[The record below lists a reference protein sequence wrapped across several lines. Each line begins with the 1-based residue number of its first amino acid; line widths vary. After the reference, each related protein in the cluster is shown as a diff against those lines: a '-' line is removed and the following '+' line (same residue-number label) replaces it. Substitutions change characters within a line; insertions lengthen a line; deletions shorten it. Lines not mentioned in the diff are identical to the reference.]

1 MPTTRLPFDVSH
13 GVLSRGR
20 RYAWI
25 AILALSPAAYFGA
38 AALENRLPHRGQTH
52 TIERECAI
60 AISRQFATGL
70 HVDTADW
77 SPSVQPEDNDVI
89 AADLETKKTPGID
102 RIGAAKTVQVKLSER
117 TDRWIIVHLTPAG
130 RVVGFGASSPERG
143 SRPILSEDRARAVAE
158 QYLRTALGP
167 DAPFEL
173 RPAPAKNTDKSG
185 WQRQFAWQAPLR
197 SAPPA
202 TATFRIYITGDLVT
216 GDNRT
221 VKFNSDAGEAIR
233 SSLSPWRVVYIAVL
247 VIFYVGFAIY
257 ALVRYIR
264 RSIEKEISH
273 RRTLLVTAAFLV
285 VGTMLVAFSNQINV
299 NTDAELKGAAKM
311 IVVWASIA
319 LTFSVIGLFIGV
331 AYGAG
336 EGDLRE
342 AYPGKLVA
350 VDAFLSGKLFSANF
364 ARSLLAGVA
373 AAGWVLLVQ
382 NALLLPT
389 LTAPLSN
396 GNSDTIAEQ
405 LPFPLL
411 TLFVGRIPD
420 IAMVI
425 GYGLML
431 PLTLLRSRVRKPWL
445 LYLLVALLCA
455 LGSRAAVPDTS
466 QWQLKAA
473 LQFLMA
479 AAACLPF
486 FYGDLAAS
494 ISAVCATV
502 VVGELMRLS
511 VTSPDWHHA
520 AYGRLLPFAIV
531 LLPIQLYCAWRG
543 RVYEEAEVRP
553 LYAKHLALR
562 QSLSAEI
569 GAARTA
575 QLRLLPDAPPRIAGL
590 TIAGSCTPAREV
602 GGDFFDYFPLD
613 DHRLGVFL
621 AEGGNRELGSAMTIA
636 LAKGFLM
643 YTARLDL
650 APVEILRRLRATLA
664 TVVRT
669 ENTPMAVLYAVID
682 GHSGLVRYARAGSSP
697 RLLLNGNP
705 LAEEIAAE
713 GDEICHGAAQLAPHD
728 SLVFFTDGLALQA
741 AERAHKSPEQ
751 FLRELRARFAE
762 AGADRLHG
770 ALLETVLKRAKEA
783 PPDDITAV
791 VVCRESRASEALEG
805 IA

>member
-1 MPTTRLPFDVSH
+1 MSTTRLPFDVSH

-38 AALENRLPHRGQTH
+38 AALENRLPHQPKA
-52 TIERECAI
+52 TIERERAI
-60 AISRQFATGL
+60 AIARQFAAGRL
-70 HVDTADW
+70 PDTAEW
-77 SPSVQPEDNDVI
+77 SPSVQSEDNDAI
-89 AADLETKKTPGID
+89 ATALERTRTPGID
-102 RIGAAKTVQVKLSER
+102 RIAAAKTVQVKLTAS
-117 TDRWIIVHLTPAG
+117 TNRWITVHLTPAG
-130 RVVGFGASSPERG
+130 RVVGFDSSKPDKG
-143 SRPILSEDRARAVAE
+143 SRPIPPEDGARTIAE
-158 QYLRTALGP
+158 QYLRAAIGS
-167 DAPFEL
+167 DSPFDL
-173 RPAPAKNTDKSG
+173 RPGTAKNNDKTG
-185 WQRQFAWQAPLR
+185 WRREFVWQAPLKT
-197 SAPPA
+197 SPPA
-202 TATFRIYITGDLVT
+202 KATFRIEVT
-216 GDNRT
+216 GDRVT
-221 VKFNSDAGEAIR
+221 GDSRSIKFDNNAGNALR
-233 SSLSPWRVVYIAVL
+233 SSMTPWRIAYIAVL

-257 ALVRYIR
+257 AIVRYVR

-285 VGTMLVAFSNQINV
+285 VGTVLVAVSNQINV
-299 NTDAELKGAAKM
+299 STDAELSGGAKM

-319 LTFSVIGLFIGV
+319 LTFSVIGLFLGV

-342 AYPGKLVA
+342 AYPGKLIA
-350 VDAFLSGKLFSANF
+350 LDAFLSGKIFSANF

-373 AAGWVLLVQ
+373 AAGWVLLIQ
-382 NALLLPT
+382 NVLLLPT
-389 LTAPLSN
+389 LTKPLST
-396 GNSDTIAEQ
+396 GNSDIIADH

-411 TLFVGRIPD
+411 TLFVERIPD

-445 LYLLVALLCA
+445 LYLMVFILCA
-455 LGSRAAVPDTS
+455 LGSRGAAPDTP
-466 QWQLKAA
+466 QWQIKAA
-473 LQFLMA
+473 IQFLLA

-486 FYGDLAAS
+486 FFGDLAAS
-494 ISAVCATV
+494 ISAVMATV

-531 LLPIQLYCAWRG
+531 FLAVELYYARRG
-543 RVYEEAEVRP
+543 RVYDEAEVRP

-602 GGDFFDYFPLD
+602 GGDFFDYYALD
-613 DHRLGVFL
+613 DHRVGVFV

-664 TVVRT
+664 TVVRGEAT
-669 ENTPMAVLYAVID
+669 AMSVLYAVID

-697 RLLLNGNP
+697 RLLLNGNA
-705 LAEEIAAE
+705 LAEEIGAD
-713 GDEICHGAAQLAPHD
+713 GDEIRHGAAQLAPHD

-741 AERAHKSPEQ
+741 AERTHKSPEQ
-751 FLRELRARFAE
+751 FFRDLRARFAE
-762 AGADRLHG
+762 AGADELHV
-770 ALLETVLKRAKEA
+770 AMLDTVLKRAKEA
-783 PPDDITAV
+783 PPDDVTAV
-791 VVCRESRASEALEG
+791 VVCRQSRATEALEG

>member
-1 MPTTRLPFDVSH
+1 MPTTRLPFDVSR

-38 AALENRLPHRGQTH
+38 AALESRLPHQAKAA
-52 TIERECAI
+52 IERDRAI
-60 AISRQFATGL
+60 AIARQFANRIRP
-70 HVDTADW
+70 DSADW
-77 SPSVQPEDNDVI
+77 TASVQPEDNDQN
-89 AADLETKKTPGID
+89 AAALEKMRVRGID
-102 RIGAAKTVQVKLSER
+102 RIAAAKTIQVKFSATTE
-117 TDRWIIVHLTPAG
+117 RWIIVHLTPAG
-130 RVVGFGASSPERG
+130 RVVGFGSTGPEKG
-143 SRPILSEDRARAVAE
+143 SRPIPSEERARAIAE
-158 QYLRTALGP
+158 QYLRTSLGA

-173 RPAPAKNTDKSG
+173 RPAPAKNTDQTG
-185 WQRQFAWQAPLR
+185 WQRQFSWQAALQSSPH
-197 SAPPA
+197 A
-202 TATFRIYITGDLVT
+202 TATFRVYMTGDQIT

-221 VKFNSDAGEAIR
+221 VKFDADAGKAIR
-233 SSLSPWRVVYIAVL
+233 SGMTPWRIGYVAVL

-257 ALVRYIR
+257 AIVRYVR

-285 VGTMLVAFSNQINV
+285 VGTMLVAVSHSVNV
-299 NTDAELKGAAKM
+299 NTTAELSGGAKA
-311 IVVWASIA
+311 IVVWVSIA
-319 LTFSVIGLFIGV
+319 LTFSVIGLFLGI

-350 VDAFLSGKLFSANF
+350 LDAFLSGKLFSANF

-373 AAGWVLLVQ
+373 AAGWVLLVE

-389 LTAPLSN
+389 LTQPLSN
-396 GNSDTIAEQ
+396 GNSDIISDH

-411 TLFVGRIPD
+411 TLFVERIPD

-431 PLTLLRSRVRKPWL
+431 PLTFLRSRIRKPWL
-445 LYLLVALLCA
+445 LYSLVFLLCA
-455 LGSRAAVPDTS
+455 LGSRAAVPDTA

-486 FYGDLAAS
+486 FFGDLAAS
-494 ISAVCATV
+494 IGAVISTV
-502 VVGELMRLS
+502 VVGELLRLS
-511 VTSPDWHHA
+511 VTSPDWHQA
-520 AYGRLLPFAIV
+520 AYGRLLPFAIAFLTV
-531 LLPIQLYCAWRG
+531 EIYFARRG
-543 RVYEEAEVRP
+543 RVYEEEEVRP

-602 GGDFFDYFPLD
+602 GGDFFDYHALD
-613 DHRLGVFL
+613 DHRLGVFI

-636 LAKGFLM
+636 LAKGFLL

-650 APVEILRRLRATLA
+650 TPVEILRRLRAALA
-664 TVVRT
+664 VVVRT
-669 ENTPMAVLYAVID
+669 ENTPMSVLYAVID
-682 GHSGLVRYARAGSSP
+682 GHSGFVRYARAGSSP
-697 RLLLNGNP
+697 RVLLNGNP
-705 LAEEIAAE
+705 LAEEIATD
-713 GDEICHGAAQLAPHD
+713 GDELRHGAAQLAAHD

-741 AERAHKSPEQ
+741 AERVHKSPEQ
-751 FLRELRARFAE
+751 FLRELRARFGE
-762 AGADRLHG
+762 AGAAELHG
-770 ALLETVLKRAKEA
+770 ALLDTVLKRAKEA
-783 PPDDITAV
+783 PPDDVTAV
-791 VVCRESRASEALEG
+791 VVCRESRATEALEG